1 MLHLH
6 ALVWVAGNV
15 AFRTLRDQIQNDGV
29 FANRMIQYLESIIV
43 QSIDS
48 SINENTEIG
57 PGCAPPSS
65 KEQESDYEFYMRLAA
80 DSNAVASKAQV
91 HSSKHNATCFKYRQ
105 KGQGK
110 DACRFGM
117 PQELVPNSYIDRFG
131 VIHLLRNHAWINPW
145 NCAIASC
152 IRSNHDIS
160 WIPTVMKCLSLIYYL
175 TNYVTKDDV
184 SP

>member
-6 ALVWVAGNV
+6 ALVWVTGNV
-15 AFRTLRDQIQNDGV
+15 AFRTLCDQIQNNGD
-29 FANRMIQYLESIIV
+29 FANRMIQYLESIIL

-57 PGCAPPSS
+57 LGCAPPSS
-65 KEQESDYEFYMRLAA
+65 KDQESDYEFYIRLAA

-91 HSSKHNATCFKYRQ
+91 HSSKHNTTCFKYHQ

-131 VIHLLRNHAWINPW
+131 VIHLL
-145 NCAIASC
+145 
-152 IRSNHDIS
+152 
-160 WIPTVMKCLSLIYYL
+160 
-175 TNYVTKDDV
+175 
-184 SP
+184 

>member
-1 MLHLH
+1 ME
-6 ALVWVAGNV
+6 
-15 AFRTLRDQIQNDGV
+15 
-29 FANRMIQYLESIIV
+29 FAVGLLEEEFNLESIII

-65 KEQESDYEFYMRLAA
+65 KDQELGYEFYMRLAA

-117 PQELVPNSYIDRFG
+117 PWELVPDSYVDGFG
-131 VIHLLRNHAWINPW
+131 VIHLFRNHAWINPW
-145 NCAIASC
+145 NSESC
-152 IRSNHDIS
+152 
-160 WIPTVMKCLSLIYYL
+160 PLK
-175 TNYVTKDDV
+175 
-184 SP
+184 